1 MQITAHQLVGFDL
14 ILRNLIPNNMY
25 STERT
30 TIPSVENI
38 VIQILKQTGAGPETV
53 FETDNFAQLGNYL
66 WGMMNVRVLIPVK
79 VNLHTYF
86 VRVDAV
92 QENGCRVFT
101 LKLVKRDKRNS
112 CAFNEYKNILGGYFY
127 EPEYQLPGY
136 VKKYL
141 ASDQVASL
149 LAFVNRFNNLKVSGY
164 STFNLKGEEK

>member
-1 MQITAHQLVGFDL
+1 MMITSHQLAGCDL
-14 ILRNLIPNNMY
+14 LVRHIIPYNRCV
-25 STERT
+25 ERT
-30 TIPSVENI
+30 GEPSTGRV
-38 VIQILKQTGAGPETV
+38 VVLKPHDKSPV
-53 FETDNFAQLGNYL
+53 MLETDNFAQLGNYV
-66 WGMMNVRVLIPVK
+66 WGLMNVRVLIPVK

-141 ASDQVASL
+141 ASDQVTSL

>member
-1 MQITAHQLVGFDL
+1 MMITSHQLAGCDL
-14 ILRNLIPNNMY
+14 LVRHIIPYNRCV
-25 STERT
+25 ERT
-30 TIPSVENI
+30 GEPSTGRV
-38 VIQILKQTGAGPETV
+38 VVLKPHDKSPVMLETG
-53 FETDNFAQLGNYL
+53 NFAQLGNYL
-66 WGMMNVRVLIPVK
+66 WGLMNVRVLIPVK

-141 ASDQVASL
+141 ASDQVTSL